1 MIGPLAMITF
11 GLLTIN
17 NIRNQIRR
25 VAPMVPRNQRR
36 STEGQLTRVLIIQI
50 GIHLFF
56 SLPAAVMYVI
66 TTFLPS
72 TNTPFFSGLRM
83 ISVIWQMAILFFS
96 FFSYILWSTVFRIEL
111 IKMFKLVV
119 HRFNFC
125 QVHF

>member
-1 MIGPLAMITF
+1 MITF

-17 NIRNQIRR
+17 NIRNQMRR
-25 VAPMVPRNQRR
+25 AAPMVPQNQHRR
-36 STEGQLTRVLIIQI
+36 TEGQLARVLIIQI

-56 SLPAAVMYVI
+56 SLPAAAMYVI

-72 TNTPFFSGLRM
+72 TNTPLFSGLRM

-111 IKMFKLVV
+111 IKMFKLIV
-119 HRFNFC
+119 HRFNFR
-125 QVHF
+125 QIFF